1 LGVPATREEFP
12 TMRFFLKVFSGGES
26 TVKKIELQTVEN
38 MKRLGV
44 YKPEFDITIG
54 IYCSLVDQYKALEK
68 EFKMSK
74 FTVVEETGYSDN
86 KKKHPIVGSLES
98 LRKDILAYSN
108 ALGLT
113 PAGLRKIN
121 DNMKPN
127 KKKQSKLEQALNN
140 FGT

>member
-1 LGVPATREEFP
+1 
-12 TMRFFLKVFSGGES
+12 M
-26 TVKKIELQTVEN
+26 KKIEIQTIEN
-38 MKRLGV
+38 MKMLGV
-44 YKPEFDITIG
+44 YKPEFNTTIQ
-54 IYCSLVDQYKALEK
+54 IYCSLIDQYNALEK
-68 EFKMSK
+68 EFKKTK

-113 PAGLRKIN
+113 PAGLKKIN
-121 DNMKPN
+121 DNMKPE
-127 KKKQSKLEQALNN
+127 KKNQSKLEQALNN